1 MKGGEGK
8 SREAGKGREKVLK
21 GGTGWESNE
30 STLIRKGVQV
40 KEDLRFEGQ
49 VEGQTLILRVPFI
62 LQRYAA

>member
-30 STLIRKGVQV
+30 STLNG
-40 KEDLRFEGQ
+40 KEFKLK
-49 VEGQTLILRVPFI
+49 
-62 LQRYAA
+62 